1 MAESLVRQ
9 TVVGDRNIVTG
20 TGDIQ
25 IIYELPP
32 AEANERRSLL
42 VLLDRVRQFWIAGVL
57 DSSMHGAAL
66 LELGKASLSDAVEHP
81 WQRILELPDRDA
93 RALPPERAID
103 DVFEQANRG
112 LLILGAEGS
121 GKTTELL
128 QLLAALIA
136 RAERDPI

>member
-1 MAESLVRQ
+1 
-9 TVVGDRNIVTG
+9 
-20 TGDIQ
+20 
-25 IIYELPP
+25 
-32 AEANERRSLL
+32 
-42 VLLDRVRQFWIAGVL
+42 
-57 DSSMHGAAL
+57 
-66 LELGKASLSDAVEHP
+66 DAVEHP

-136 RAERDPI
+136 RAERDPIQPVPVVLNFASWKGPHQDLLLWIVEELQSKYYVPRRIGRVWVEQQRLALLLDGLDEV